1 MAVCF
6 SEWYFKKLHTFEFD
20 REVIQ
25 AEDGGTLGIDWAYC
39 TDTGLGRPKSDGSNK
54 KPILLLAPGLGG
66 GSRNFYTLVLL
77 HQARKLGFKVGTVL
91 FRGGEGMPITSDKIC
106 YAGSWEDAKTL
117 VEYVHEKYLAKQKM
131 AGKRARLYVY
141 SCSLG
146 A

>member
-1 MAVCF
+1 M
-6 SEWYFKKLHTFEFD
+6 
-20 REVIQ
+20 
-25 AEDGGTLGIDWAYC
+25 
-39 TDTGLGRPKSDGSNK
+39 
-54 KPILLLAPGLGG
+54 LAPGLGG

-77 HQARKLGFKVGTVL
+77 HQARKQGFKVGTVL

-117 VEYVHEKYLAKQKM
+117 VEHVHDKYLAKQKM